1 MAVSTED
8 VVWAYKLLLGRAP
21 ESDTAVRSHLR
32 ARNIEDLR
40 QIFLRSEEFR
50 HSYFNGLVPPASP
63 PPARKIEFEADPATL
78 SRLRERTALQWN
90 RLGVDRPHHSVLTHD
105 RFLPEKFKE
114 NERAFWESGYAEIG
128 LIDAIL
134 GHASTSLRRL
144 DVAVELGCG
153 VGRVSVPLSENVGS
167 LFCFDISR
175 SHLELAAQ
183 RASALGRRNI
193 EFRWSDPSSEIAFTA
208 CDFIYSCIVLQHNT
222 PPMIHAILDAAF
234 KALRPGGVILFQ
246 VPTYCVEYEFSIETY
261 LRGDVNE
268 TDMEMHCLP
277 QSAIFSLARKN
288 GLEVKLV
295 LEDDWT
301 GDRNRYISNSFLLQ
315 KLA

>member
-1 MAVSTED
+1 MTD
-8 VVWAYKLLLGRAP
+8 LLGAHAIVVGAGMGGLAAAKALSSCFEQVTVLERDALPNAP
-21 ESDTAVRSHLR
+21 EARAGTPHCQQVHVLLR
-32 ARNIEDLR
+32 A
-40 QIFLRSEEFR
+40 
-50 HSYFNGLVPPASP
+50 GLDALIQLFP
-63 PPARKIEFEADPATL
+63 EFE
-78 SRLRERTALQWN
+78 RE
-90 RLGVDRPHHSVLTHD
+90 
-105 RFLPEKFKE
+105 
-114 NERAFWESGYAEIG
+114 
-128 LIDAIL
+128 
-134 GHASTSLRRL
+134 
-144 DVAVELGCG
+144 
-153 VGRVSVPLSENVGS
+153 
-167 LFCFDISR
+167 
-175 SHLELAAQ
+175 LELAGAVRARAGLELLVETPGFDPWPQ
-183 RASALGRRNI
+183 RDFGFDTLCMTRPLVEFVARRLVQQRRNI